1 MSPENEASAARLY
14 STKDLTKYNYKKFS
28 SENRKILENHLGI
41 IKQFR
46 LVENVLVL
54 KKKVGKKKSW
64 SCKKVEKKKVPNIAK
79 IRLKNCTGGLF

>member
-46 LVENVLVL
+46 LVEKVLVL
-54 KKKVGKKKSW
+54 KKKLKRKSLGLV
-64 SCKKVEKKKVPNIAK
+64 K
-79 IRLKNCTGGLF
+79 RLKRKRCQT

>member
-46 LVENVLVL
+46 LVEKVLVL
-54 KKKVGKKKSW
+54 KKKLKRKSLGLV
-64 SCKKVEKKKVPNIAK
+64 K
-79 IRLKNCTGGLF
+79 RLKRKRCQK

>member
-54 KKKVGKKKSW
+54 KKKLKRKSLGLV
-64 SCKKVEKKKVPNIAK
+64 K
-79 IRLKNCTGGLF
+79 RLKRKRCQT

>member
-1 MSPENEASAARLY
+1 MFPENEASAARLY

-46 LVENVLVL
+46 LVEKVLVL
-54 KKKVGKKKSW
+54 K
-64 SCKKVEKKKVPNIAK
+64 
-79 IRLKNCTGGLF
+79 

>member
-46 LVENVLVL
+46 LVEKVLVL
-54 KKKVGKKKSW
+54 K
-64 SCKKVEKKKVPNIAK
+64 
-79 IRLKNCTGGLF
+79 